1 MVKKVI
7 RFIVL
12 IIGLSLVAYSGY
24 HLFKIYSDYNT
35 SDKTYEKLQ
44 DEYAVDDS
52 KKNDDST
59 KGSEAQSP
67 WYDDIDI
74 DFAGLRSEN
83 PDVVGWRISAT
94 LSCIRGITA
103 ITSERPLRESMPLQA
118 PSSLRVQTR
127 LISATVIQSFMDT
140 I

>member
-52 KKNDDST
+52 KKNDDS
-59 KGSEAQSP
+59 SEAQSP

-83 PDVVGWRISAT
+83 PDVVGWIYFENEVIAVIPRIHDRVADI
-94 LSCIRGITA
+94 LILKINPANHIRVF
-103 ITSERPLRESMPLQA
+103 A
-118 PSSLRVQTR
+118 P
-127 LISATVIQSFMDT
+127 
-140 I
+140 

>member
-52 KKNDDST
+52 KKDDDST

-67 WYDDIDI
+67 WYDDI
-74 DFAGLRSEN
+74 
-83 PDVVGWRISAT
+83 
-94 LSCIRGITA
+94 
-103 ITSERPLRESMPLQA
+103 ERPLRESMPLQA

-127 LISATVIQSFMDT
+127 LISATAIQSFMDT

>member
-52 KKNDDST
+52 KKMMTARKAVKHSH
-59 KGSEAQSP
+59 
-67 WYDDIDI
+67 
-74 DFAGLRSEN
+74 
-83 PDVVGWRISAT
+83 
-94 LSCIRGITA
+94 RGMMI
-103 ITSERPLRESMPLQA
+103 
-118 PSSLRVQTR
+118 
-127 LISATVIQSFMDT
+127 
-140 I
+140 

>member
-52 KKNDDST
+52 KKN
-59 KGSEAQSP
+59 E
-67 WYDDIDI
+67 
-74 DFAGLRSEN
+74 
-83 PDVVGWRISAT
+83 
-94 LSCIRGITA
+94 
-103 ITSERPLRESMPLQA
+103 
-118 PSSLRVQTR
+118 
-127 LISATVIQSFMDT
+127 
-140 I
+140 